1 MNYLQRCR
9 VADLATV
16 GADGAPHLV
25 PLCYAFTRDASFITI
40 TNGEERTHRSLKRV
54 CNVEEN
60 PQVAV
65 VVDHHREEW
74 ERLAYVLVHRQAE
87 VLRGGGQEHQED
99 APLLMDRYAQI
110 AEWPLI
116 EWSVL
121 AIRVERV

>member
-1 MNYLQRCR
+1 ML
-9 VADLATV
+9 
-16 GADGAPHLV
+16 
-25 PLCYAFTRDASFITI
+25 PLSPTAGI
-40 TNGEERTHRSLKRV
+40 TNGGERTHGSLKRV
-54 CNVEEN
+54 CNVKEN